1 MGRRRRS
8 RGRALN
14 GVLLLD
20 KPADRSSNAA
30 MQRVRVLFNAV
41 KAGHGGS
48 LDPLASGMLPILFG
62 ESTKFAGGLL
72 DADKQ
77 YLTTAALG
85 ARSTTGDLE
94 GGLFDHQP
102 VPGDVVDRVQ
112 AVLPR
117 FIGQIDQTPPMHSAI
132 KQDGVPLYALAR
144 AGVTVPR
151 PPRQVVIHAL
161 ECLACDGDSLTLRVR
176 CSKGTYIRTL
186 VEDLGAALGCNAH
199 VRTLRREW
207 VHPFDAGAMVSL
219 DAIEAAR
226 DAGPPESLD
235 NVLLPIDSGLVDLPV
250 YQLGSEAERAVFQ
263 HGNLLDIDNPPVAD
277 ECPFRVYHGGDF
289 LGVAHCRNGRLR
301 PMRLLKRP
309 TA

>member
-1 MGRRRRS
+1 MGRRRRF

-30 MQRVRVLFNAV
+30 MQRARVLFDAV
-41 KAGHGGS
+41 KAGHGGN

-85 ARSTTGDLE
+85 SRSTTGDLE
-94 GGLFDHQP
+94 GEPFDHQV
-102 VPGDVVDRVQ
+102 VPDDIVERV
-112 AVLPR
+112 ATVLPR
-117 FIGQIDQTPPMHSAI
+117 FIGRIAQTPPMHSAI
-132 KQDGVPLYALAR
+132 KQEGVPLYELAR

-151 PPRQVVIHAL
+151 PQRQVIIHAL
-161 ECLACDGDSLTLRVR
+161 ESLSCDGDSLTLRVR

-186 VEDLGAALGCNAH
+186 VEDLGEALGCNAH
-199 VRTLRREW
+199 VRALRREW
-207 VHPFDAGAMVSL
+207 VHPFDTSAMVSL

-235 NVLLPIDSGLVDLPV
+235 AFLLPIDSALVELPV
-250 YQLGSEAERAVFQ
+250 YELGSDADRAVFQ

-277 ECPFRVYHGGDF
+277 GCPFRVYHGGDF
-289 LGVAHCRNGRLR
+289 LGVALCRNGRLR
-301 PMRLLKRP
+301 PTRLLRRP